1 MNDQEIYILKE
12 KLIHSQ
18 DNLVNIIGDLSEE
31 LKEYTV
37 TDSSGQDPQNLEQI
51 STSLKNKLSQFYRD
65 LDSPFKIAVVGSQGT
80 GKSTI
85 VNLLLG
91 QALMPSTTS
100 ENENVIVRLCNPNES
115 DQINKAVFEFI
126 DGSTKVLSIDEANKI
141 IDKASRGT
149 NELIS
154 IKDIKY
160 ATFYIESEVLNNIE
174 LINTPGMNVLTDDFY
189 PKVQHLFAEADVIL
203 WVNSKEQILDQFN
216 SWLIKKIHADNDRIV
231 GIITFPD
238 KLYRQDEENG
248 VIDVVNQFLTNLEGN
263 RLMRENNEIA
273 LFIFNGIFA
282 QISQRHKGNSKFII
296 DLDDLESEESKLRM
310 IYNYMHHG
318 FAYSDS
324 VDNLDVLRD
333 NKLYGINN
341 SDKDFINFNF
351 EAETFFNYCLE
362 KGLCTVDGDSA
373 YYTDLGLEIIGEVS
387 QYNAFARFAEENLI
401 PRAKKS
407 KIEEIQRKLKRLAS
421 IDESEDNIISRLLKV
436 KDCLENEKNN
446 LQDDDIKRIDDYENL
461 FKIVKSRFDDW
472 VKINLPYTANAFEDI
487 VLNQIFKRIEDEIGA
502 IEFMKEIL
510 NSLIPNF
517 LKGENSESPI
527 SKKLSSI
534 IEDIISK
541 EIIVSLNEIA
551 QRATEQIEIIFLE
564 FEREIIQ
571 NKYINNDSNS
581 AFSFEGKSIN
591 NNIDVKPIITK
602 ILGIITPLLKSLLMN
617 SLKNIAARDLRK
629 GANTTF
635 KRNFIKPV
643 IKLIR
648 KLIQNEGKK
657 LATKKATETAAK
669 GGMGPAGWFLIVA
682 DLVLIGKELYDMY
695 YEIKRELKKSLKLD
709 GGFDKI
715 FYNQAE
721 IVLEEIILSTKTEL
735 DKDCLSQNNNIQSI
749 VTGITICTEIENDLK
764 KYKL

>member
-1 MNDQEIYILKE
+1 MNDQQIYILKE

-18 DNLVNIIGDLSEE
+18 DNLVNIIGDLSDE

-51 STSLKNKLSQFYRD
+51 STSLKNKLSQFYKD

-100 ENENVIVRLCNPNES
+100 ENENVIVRLCNPKEC

-238 KLYRQDEENG
+238 KLYRQDEDNG
-248 VIDVVNQFLTNLEGN
+248 VIDVVNQFLINLEGN
-263 RLMRENNEIA
+263 RLMRVNDEIA

-351 EAETFFNYCLE
+351 EIETFFNYCLE

-373 YYTDLGLEIIGEVS
+373 YYTDLGLEILGEVS

-472 VKINLPYTANAFEDI
+472 VKINLPCTANAFEDI
-487 VLNQIFKRIEDEIGA
+487 VLNQIFKRIEDEIGV

-534 IEDIISK
+534 IEEVISK
-541 EIIVSLNEIA
+541 EIIASLNEIA
-551 QRATEQIEIIFLE
+551 QRATEQIEIIFLD
-564 FEREIIQ
+564 FKREVVQ
-571 NKYINNDSNS
+571 NQYENSNS
-581 AFSFEGKSIN
+581 FSFESNGIKSD
-591 NNIDVKPIITK
+591 IDLKPIISK
-602 ILGIITPLLKSLLMN
+602 ILMIIKPMLKSLLKN
-617 SLKNIAARDLRK
+617 TLKDIAKRDLRK

-643 IKLIR
+643 IKMIR

-669 GGMGPAGWFLIVA
+669 GGMGPVGWFLIIG
-682 DLVLIGKELYDMY
+682 DLLLLGKDLYEMY
-695 YEIKRELKKSLKLD
+695 KEIKRELRKSLKLG
-709 GGFDKI
+709 GGFDRI

-721 IVLEEIILSTKTEL
+721 IVLEEVILSIKTEL
-735 DKDCLSQNNNIQSI
+735 NKECFSQNNNIQSI

-764 KYKL
+764 KFKL

>member
-1 MNDQEIYILKE
+1 MNDQQIYILKE

-18 DNLVNIIGDLSEE
+18 DNLVNIIGDLSDE

-51 STSLKNKLSQFYRD
+51 STSLKNKLSQFYKD

-100 ENENVIVRLCNPNES
+100 ENENVIVRLCNPKEC

-238 KLYRQDEENG
+238 KLYRQDEDNG
-248 VIDVVNQFLTNLEGN
+248 VIDVVNQFLINLEGN
-263 RLMRENNEIA
+263 RLMRVNDEIA

-282 QISQRHKGNSKFII
+282 QISKNHKGNSKFII
-296 DLDDLESEESKLRM
+296 DLEDFESEESKLRM

-324 VDNLDVLRD
+324 VDNLDVLID
-333 NKLYGINN
+333 NKLYGIKN
-341 SDKDFINFNF
+341 SEKDVVNFDF
-351 EAETFFNYCLE
+351 DVETFYNYCLE
-362 KGLCTVDGDSA
+362 KGLCTVDSNSA
-373 YYTDLGLEIIGEVS
+373 YYTDLGLEVLGEVS
-387 QYNAFARFAEENLI
+387 QYNAFARFSEEHLI
-401 PRAKKS
+401 PRAKNS
-407 KIEEIQRKLKRLAS
+407 KVEEIKRKLKRIAS
-421 IDESEDNIISRLLKV
+421 KEESDDNVISRLNNLKIYY
-436 KDCLENEKNN
+436 ENEIEK
-446 LQDDDIKRIDDYENL
+446 LGREDLKRKEDYKKL
-461 FKIVKSRFDDW
+461 VKFIKSRFDEW
-472 VKINLPYTANAFEDI
+472 VKINLPHESNSFEDK
-487 VLNQIFKRIEDEIGA
+487 VLTEIFKRIEKEIGV
-502 IEFMKEIL
+502 IEFMKEVL

-527 SKKLSSI
+527 SRKVSLI
-534 IEDIISK
+534 IEDIINK
-541 EIIVSLNEIA
+541 ETVESLNEIA
-551 QRATEQIEIIFLE
+551 KRGSEHIEIIFLDL
-564 FEREIIQ
+564 ERE
-571 NKYINNDSNS
+571 NINNKFKKDDSYS
-581 AFSFEGKSIN
+581 TFSFEGKDIS
-591 NNIDVKPIITK
+591 NIDVKPIMNK
-602 ILGIITPLLKSLLMN
+602 ILKIISPLMKKILQNLLKD
-617 SLKNIAARDLRK
+617 IAKRDLRK
-629 GANTTF
+629 GANTVF

-643 IKLIR
+643 VKLIR
-648 KLIQNEGKK
+648 KLIQKEGKK
-657 LATKKATETAAK
+657 IAIKKAKSTAAK
-669 GGMGPAGWFLIVA
+669 GGIGPLGWALIVY
-682 DLVLIGKELYDMY
+682 DLMSLGKDFYDMY
-695 YEIKRELKKSLKLD
+695 YDIKRELKKSLKLD
-709 GGFDKI
+709 GGFDKL

-721 IVLEEIILSTKTEL
+721 IVLEELIESINKELLEQSSSEDKNLRIL
-735 DKDCLSQNNNIQSI
+735 LSGISI
-749 VTGITICTEIENDLK
+749 CEKIENDLK
-764 KYKL
+764 KYTL